1 MKKIF
6 ALILAAILAL
16 SVLASC
22 GTVPA
27 STPTTSPA
35 ENQAEEAE
43 AEPAEPAAE
52 EPAGNE
58 EPGEIPLIKVSY
70 PCLVITPSADS
81 VVGVQDKINE
91 RLDELNAGVHMQLEA
106 IDGMNYA
113 TTVDMEQIGGE
124 KVDLYMALGN
134 LSDMVAGNKVT
145 DISAYRDLLTPVTDI
160 TGETFLDATVFD
172 GKLYGVPCYK
182 GSVLTYYWVVPT
194 EIAEDD
200 LGIQEGDRVT
210 VDQITEGLA
219 IMHEKYP
226 DKIAMGVRPG
236 ANGSPNNFCLSAV
249 YAGPRNYSVTDLG
262 SGIGIVGEDKTIV
275 NLYDTDY
282 FKKVCQTAYEWNQ
295 AGYLNKDAS
304 VATEEGYDL
313 LKAGRCLSYII
324 GYGGCDP
331 QITDADTDTTH
342 GRSVMMIPIDQNLN
356 KPTGLDWCVS
366 FGCENPEAAVKALTY
381 FYTDPIVMNTL
392 LFGLED
398 RDWVNTGFNDDPLD
412 PIIQRPEGLD
422 AFSVPYNAQFTCG
435 IMGNEFIDWVVANEK
450 GEYEDRRQ
458 THLEFMQNA
467 PNSPIF
473 GFTFNVIN
481 VKNQIAAISNIESQY
496 LGGLLTG
503 ELNPEEYIPKFV
515 SELEAAGIGDV
526 IVEAQSQLDAWGN

>member
-1 MKKIF
+1 MKKIL
-6 ALILAAILAL
+6 ALMLAAILAL

-22 GTVPA
+22 GTAPA
-27 STPTTSPA
+27 ATPDEKPA

-43 AEPAEPAAE
+43 PAEPAAE
-52 EPAGNE
+52 DNAASE
-58 EPGEIPLIKVSY
+58 ETGEIPLIKVSY
-70 PCLVITPSADS
+70 PCLVITPSADA
-81 VVGVQDKINE
+81 VEGVQDKINE

-145 DISAYRDLLTPVTDI
+145 DISAYRDLLEPVTAI
-160 TGETFLDATVFD
+160 TGDTFLDATTYD

-194 EIAEDD
+194 EIAQDD

-219 IMHEKYP
+219 ILHEKYE

-249 YAGPRNYSVTDLG
+249 YAGPRNFSVTDLG

-275 NLYDTDY
+275 NLYDTEY

-295 AGYLNKDAS
+295 AGYVNKDAS

-331 QITDADTDTTH
+331 QITDADTDNTH
-342 GRSVMMIPIDQNLN
+342 GRSVMMIPVDQNLN

-392 LFGLED
+392 LFGLEG

-435 IMGNEFIDWVVANEK
+435 IMGNEFIDWVVADEK

-458 THLEFMQNA
+458 AHLEFMQSA

-473 GFTFNVIN
+473 GFTFNVVN

-503 ELNPEEYIPKFV
+503 ELNPEETIPKFV
-515 SELEAAGIGDV
+515 SELEAAGLNDV